1 MIDLSNVGKKQ
12 TQFLKRAYDQK
23 KLAHSYLFVDSD
35 EARALNTA
43 YWLACLF
50 NCTGENKPDGSC
62 QNCRQILSGNHPD
75 VLLVAPDGKQTL
87 GIDQIRPLKEELA
100 KSPVESTRRFFFINE
115 AQKLTLAAAN
125 GLLNLLEEPVA
136 PVVTI
141 LITNNSDQILPTV
154 RSRTQIINFDN
165 GERASGRTADL
176 LENGFSKAEIEEL
189 GNLDKWNQAI
199 KYFYQEMLEH
209 NSLALVSAHKLAAD
223 AKLVSEQG
231 YILLQLKLLAEQDL
245 RNPAKRIM
253 AATML
258 KNLIEIDKIRL
269 SNVNI
274 QNALYYIDL
283 KRNYV
288 FRMNPYSK
296 LKKIE
301 ETTENMTKTI
311 ASLENDI
318 LETLK
323 ENTELKV
330 ENQLLHEKLDK
341 LTANQP
347 APETKTQSGLE
358 SLKKIYDSGYHICN
372 MYYGSHRDPSADCM
386 FCLDILDNFGEKKGK
401 KKDGR

>member
-87 GIDQIRPLKEELA
+87 GIDQIRPLKEELV
-100 KSPVESTRRFFFINE
+100 KSPVENTRRLFFINE

-141 LITNNSDQILPTV
+141 LITNNSDQILSTV

-165 GERASGRTADL
+165 GERASGRTAVL

-258 KNLIEIDKIRL
+258 KNLIEIDKMRL
-269 SNVNI
+269 SNVNL
-274 QNALYYIDL
+274 QNALDYLAL
-283 KRNYV
+283 KW
-288 FRMNPYSK
+288 K
-296 LKKIE
+296 
-301 ETTENMTKTI
+301 
-311 ASLENDI
+311 
-318 LETLK
+318 
-323 ENTELKV
+323 
-330 ENQLLHEKLDK
+330 
-341 LTANQP
+341 
-347 APETKTQSGLE
+347 
-358 SLKKIYDSGYHICN
+358 
-372 MYYGSHRDPSADCM
+372 
-386 FCLDILDNFGEKKGK
+386 
-401 KKDGR
+401 

>member
-87 GIDQIRPLKEELA
+87 GIDQIRTLKEELA

-165 GERASGRTADL
+165 GERASGRTAVL

-258 KNLIEIDKIRL
+258 KNLIEIDKMRL
-269 SNVNI
+269 SNVNL
-274 QNALYYIDL
+274 QNALDYLAL
-283 KRNYV
+283 KW
-288 FRMNPYSK
+288 K
-296 LKKIE
+296 
-301 ETTENMTKTI
+301 
-311 ASLENDI
+311 
-318 LETLK
+318 
-323 ENTELKV
+323 
-330 ENQLLHEKLDK
+330 
-341 LTANQP
+341 
-347 APETKTQSGLE
+347 
-358 SLKKIYDSGYHICN
+358 
-372 MYYGSHRDPSADCM
+372 
-386 FCLDILDNFGEKKGK
+386 
-401 KKDGR
+401 

>member
-75 VLLVAPDGKQTL
+75 VLLVAPDGKQAL

-165 GERASGRTADL
+165 GERASGRTAVL

-209 NSLALVSAHKLAAD
+209 NSLALVSAYKLAAD

-258 KNLIEIDKIRL
+258 KNLIEIDKMRL
-269 SNVNI
+269 SNVNL
-274 QNALYYIDL
+274 QNALDYLAL
-283 KRNYV
+283 KW
-288 FRMNPYSK
+288 K
-296 LKKIE
+296 
-301 ETTENMTKTI
+301 
-311 ASLENDI
+311 
-318 LETLK
+318 
-323 ENTELKV
+323 
-330 ENQLLHEKLDK
+330 
-341 LTANQP
+341 
-347 APETKTQSGLE
+347 
-358 SLKKIYDSGYHICN
+358 
-372 MYYGSHRDPSADCM
+372 
-386 FCLDILDNFGEKKGK
+386 
-401 KKDGR
+401 

>member
-75 VLLVAPDGKQTL
+75 VLLVAPDGKQAL

-165 GERASGRTADL
+165 GERASGRTAVL

-253 AATML
+253 AATLL
-258 KNLIEIDKIRL
+258 KNLIEIDKMRL
-269 SNVNI
+269 SNVNL
-274 QNALYYIDL
+274 QNALDYLAL
-283 KRNYV
+283 KW
-288 FRMNPYSK
+288 K
-296 LKKIE
+296 
-301 ETTENMTKTI
+301 
-311 ASLENDI
+311 
-318 LETLK
+318 
-323 ENTELKV
+323 
-330 ENQLLHEKLDK
+330 
-341 LTANQP
+341 
-347 APETKTQSGLE
+347 
-358 SLKKIYDSGYHICN
+358 
-372 MYYGSHRDPSADCM
+372 
-386 FCLDILDNFGEKKGK
+386 
-401 KKDGR
+401 

>member
-165 GERASGRTADL
+165 GERASGRTAVL

-209 NSLALVSAHKLAAD
+209 NSLALVSAQKLAAD
-223 AKLVSEQG
+223 AKLASEQ
-231 YILLQLKLLAEQDL
+231 
-245 RNPAKRIM
+245 R
-253 AATML
+253 
-258 KNLIEIDKIRL
+258 
-269 SNVNI
+269 
-274 QNALYYIDL
+274 
-283 KRNYV
+283 
-288 FRMNPYSK
+288 
-296 LKKIE
+296 
-301 ETTENMTKTI
+301 
-311 ASLENDI
+311 
-318 LETLK
+318 
-323 ENTELKV
+323 
-330 ENQLLHEKLDK
+330 
-341 LTANQP
+341 
-347 APETKTQSGLE
+347 
-358 SLKKIYDSGYHICN
+358 
-372 MYYGSHRDPSADCM
+372 
-386 FCLDILDNFGEKKGK
+386 
-401 KKDGR
+401 

>member
-75 VLLVAPDGKQTL
+75 VLLVAPDGKQAL

-165 GERASGRTADL
+165 GERASGRTAVL

-231 YILLQLKLLAEQDL
+231 YIFLQLKLLAEQDL

-258 KNLIEIDKIRL
+258 KNLIEIDKMRL
-269 SNVNI
+269 SNVNL
-274 QNALYYIDL
+274 QNALDYLAL
-283 KRNYV
+283 KW
-288 FRMNPYSK
+288 K
-296 LKKIE
+296 
-301 ETTENMTKTI
+301 
-311 ASLENDI
+311 
-318 LETLK
+318 
-323 ENTELKV
+323 
-330 ENQLLHEKLDK
+330 
-341 LTANQP
+341 
-347 APETKTQSGLE
+347 
-358 SLKKIYDSGYHICN
+358 
-372 MYYGSHRDPSADCM
+372 
-386 FCLDILDNFGEKKGK
+386 
-401 KKDGR
+401 